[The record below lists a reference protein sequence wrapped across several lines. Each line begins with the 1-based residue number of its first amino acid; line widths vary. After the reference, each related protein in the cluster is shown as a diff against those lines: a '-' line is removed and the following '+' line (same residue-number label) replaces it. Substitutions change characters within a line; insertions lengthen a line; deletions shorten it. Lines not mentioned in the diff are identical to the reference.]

1 MELATFERNKKLDHN
16 ILELERLSE
25 IIHLHFLLLQKWVDW
40 GQEGKWLSQS
50 QIPSQPQNWH

>member
-25 IIHLHFLLLQKWVDW
+25 IIHLHFLLLQKWVD
-40 GQEGKWLSQS
+40 
-50 QIPSQPQNWH
+50 